1 MANRYKP
8 ENGKIESIEDVEQ
21 AFTEIRKAETELFKI
36 DSSADVQCAKIR
48 EKAASDGE
56 KFRNIINSAV
66 AKIQAFADYNK
77 DELFNKTKSVEL
89 ENGTFGYRQST
100 KVSVKKTTLE
110 LLHNLINTKTLQ
122 LKETTDK
129 EEKAKLKE
137 DLAKLNDCV
146 KIEEKLQKKAIG
158 ELSDTDR
165 AEIGAVKIIEDQFF
179 CETKKEEVNQNL
191 LKAGA

>member
-77 DELFNKTKSVEL
+77 DELFDKTKSVEL
-89 ENGTFGYRQST
+89 ENGIFGYRQST